1 MPKLLKRN
9 ILKKNRQFQIIYRHG
24 RSYANRAMV
33 LYVLRSHHDL
43 QQIGFV
49 AGKKTGPAVVR
60 NRIKRIFREV
70 YRQHQHS
77 LKQGIQLIVVG
88 RQSAVPLTYKQIEKA
103 FLDLCRKAKLIKAI
117 DKGEER

>member
-33 LYVLRSHHDL
+33 LYVLRNHSDL

-49 AGKKTGPAVVR
+49 AGKKAGPAVVR
-60 NRIKRIFREV
+60 NRIKRLFREV
-70 YRQHQHS
+70 YRQNQHS

-88 RQSAVPLTYKQIEKA
+88 RQSAVPLKYSQFEKA
-103 FLDLCRKAKLIKAI
+103 FLDLCRKAKLIKVLE
-117 DKGEER
+117 KGE